1 MVISDFASNV
11 RRLLR
16 LGRGRKKLTYTTKV
30 VVEVTL
36 QVTSEM
42 NMTRLWWEVT
52 YVDD

>member
-30 VVEVTL
+30 VVGSDFASNVRDE
-36 QVTSEM
+36 
-42 NMTRLWWEVT
+42 
-52 YVDD
+52 YD